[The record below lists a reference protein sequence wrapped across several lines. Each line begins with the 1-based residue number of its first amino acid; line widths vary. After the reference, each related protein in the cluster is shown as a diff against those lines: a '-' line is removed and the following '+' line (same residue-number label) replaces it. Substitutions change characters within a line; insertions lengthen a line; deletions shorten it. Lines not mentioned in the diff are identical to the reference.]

1 MRVMIGYNGS
11 SASSAIF
18 EDLTFAGLPP
28 KSEIRILVV
37 ADPLIF
43 PKTEAD
49 ANGLA
54 ESVHREMCK
63 RFPNYVFQYRLDSG
77 DAAGSIAREADGFH
91 PDMIILGEPGSPDAD
106 GHFKLGPV
114 SQKVISNTT
123 CSVRISRAP
132 GVKEARPARVLV
144 GYDGSAGSKCAVESL
159 LSRTWPNGLE
169 VRFVSVADSSVLS
182 TIGRFAPQIRDVA
195 VSERYVQQWAETLCE
210 RSRKRLS
217 KANILSDV
225 AVRFGD
231 PVTGILNEAID
242 WRADAILVG
251 PHSASSISERSTL
264 GSVSLA
270 VAAGADRSVEICRC
284 FS

>member
-18 EDLTFAGLPP
+18 EDLIFAGLPP
-28 KSEIRILVV
+28 RSEVRLLVV
-37 ADPLIF
+37 ADPLVF
-43 PKTEAD
+43 PKTEAE
-49 ANGLA
+49 ANKLA
-54 ESVHREMCK
+54 ESAHRELCR
-63 RFPNYVFQYRLDSG
+63 RFPNYELEYRLASG
-77 DAAGSIAREADGFH
+77 DAAGSIVREAEGFH
-91 PDMIILGEPGSPDAD
+91 PDLIMLGEPGNPDTD
-106 GHFKLGPV
+106 GRFKLGPV
-114 SQKVISNTT
+114 SQKVISETT

-132 GVKEARPARVLV
+132 GIREARPARVLV
-144 GYDGSAGSKCAVESL
+144 GYDGSPGSKCAVESL
-159 LSRTWPNGLE
+159 LSRTWPDGLE
-169 VRFVSVADSSVLS
+169 VRFVSVADSAVLS
-182 TIGRFAPQIRDVA
+182 TIGRFAPQIRDLA

-217 KANILSDV
+217 KAKIVSDV

-231 PVTGILNEAID
+231 PVTGILTEAID

-251 PHSASSISERSTL
+251 PHSAPSINERSTL

-284 FS
+284 LI

>member
-1 MRVMIGYNGS
+1 MRVLIGYNGS

-37 ADPLIF
+37 ADPLVF
-43 PKTEAD
+43 PKTEAE
-49 ANGLA
+49 ANDLA
-54 ESVHREMCK
+54 ESAHREMCN

-77 DAAGSIAREADGFH
+77 DAAGSVVREADAFH
-91 PDMIILGEPGSPDAD
+91 PDLIMLGEPGNPDAD

-114 SQKVISNTT
+114 SQKVISDTT

-132 GVKEARPARVLV
+132 GVKEARPTRVLV

-159 LSRTWPNGLE
+159 LSRTWPDGLE
-169 VRFVSVADSSVLS
+169 VRFVSVADSAVVA
-182 TIGRFAPQIRDVA
+182 TIGRFAPQIRDLA

-210 RSRKRLS
+210 GSRKRLI
-217 KANILSDV
+217 KADIASDV
-225 AVRFGD
+225 AVRFGS
-231 PVTGILNEAID
+231 PVTGILTEAVD

-251 PHSASSISERSTL
+251 PHSAPTIGERSSL
-264 GSVSLA
+264 GNVSLA

-284 FS
+284 FT